1 MVNLHH
7 LNQSGSFKTSKTS
20 NAKIVFNVRLHVCI
34 VRFNTVGHITG
45 QFSTKCLSR
54 FIRDD
59 PVSFIQLPAGSAGN
73 LHQTGKHLPKGKGY
87 SFLYRLVQINM
98 TQ

>member
-1 MVNLHH
+1 MFVYTSALSDLTLSDIL
-7 LNQSGSFKTSKTS
+7 LNNFPHK
-20 NAKIVFNVRLHVCI
+20 
-34 VRFNTVGHITG
+34 
-45 QFSTKCLSR
+45 FSSR